1 MAKGNRGGKV
11 SSSGKAGSGVSVKK
25 ASATPSQNIV
35 REEPKKV
42 LPTEAKAAA
51 KQSTTQEMKTQA
63 VQQPKS
69 TATKQNAADIALR
82 KKNANAFDNVT
93 SAKLNTMTTSQ
104 LKKLARKAYL
114 FSTGKNPWDPQSESE
129 ALARFDLLGDY
140 QSKSALKKI
149 IMSGKKEAK
158 NYK

>member
-1 MAKGNRGGKV
+1 MGGRG
-11 SSSGKAGSGVSVKK
+11 SSSGKAGSNEKQVNSMM
-25 ASATPSQNIV
+25 SRIV
-35 REEPKKV
+35 EP
-42 LPTEAKAAA
+42 TG
-51 KQSTTQEMKTQA
+51 KQSTTQEEKIQA

-69 TATKQNAADIALR
+69 TATKQNTADIAQR
-82 KKNANAFDNVT
+82 KKNASAFDNVT
-93 SAKLNTMTTSQ
+93 SAKLDKMTLSQ

-114 FSTGKNPWDPQSESE
+114 YKVGKNSWDPQTESE
-129 ALARFDLLGDY
+129 ALSRFDSLGDY